1 MKYLQKFLKTILPLG
16 VGILFLYLS
25 YNSTTAE
32 ERAKIISS
40 IKNADF
46 RFVLLSIFFAVLSH
60 FSRAYRWQFLLQ
72 PLGYKPKLINSVFTV
87 MIAYLANLGIPRSGE
102 LLRATALSN
111 YEKYSFEKVFG
122 TIVAERTIDLV
133 LLVGFILLSL
143 VLQFDLIWELLNL
156 GQINIAF
163 LVTLILIGIVGFVIV
178 RRLFIRSNHPM
189 TQKIKKILLGFWEG
203 ISTLKTM
210 KNKRAFLFNTLFI
223 WTMYL
228 AMFYVIK
235 WAIPATYEMTW
246 TMVIPAFVAG
256 GLAISA
262 TNGGIGIYPYT
273 VALVLGGFGITQE
286 AGLAFGWIMWSSQT
300 LMILLFGALSFF
312 ALPLVNRNK

>member
-1 MKYLQKFLKTILPLG
+1 MKYIRTFLKTILPLA
-16 VGILFLYLS
+16 VGFLFLYLS
-25 YNSTTAE
+25 YNSTTPE
-32 ERAKIISS
+32 ERAKIVSS

-46 RFVLLSIFFAVLSH
+46 RFVLLSVLFAVLSH

-72 PLGYKPKLINSVFTV
+72 PLGYKPTLINSVFTV

-102 LLRATALSN
+102 LLRATALCN

-156 GQINIAF
+156 GQINIA
-163 LVTLILIGIVGFVIV
+163 LLGTGLLIGTVAFFMI
-178 RRLFIRSNHPM
+178 RRFFIHSNHPM
-189 TQKIKKILLGFWEG
+189 ALKIKTILAGFWEG

-210 KNKRAFLFNTLFI
+210 KNKGAFLFHTLFI

-235 WAIPATYEMTW
+235 WAIPATHEMTW
-246 TMVIPAFVAG
+246 AMVIPAFVAG

-273 VALVLGGFGITQE
+273 VALVLGGFGISQE

-300 LMILLFGALSFF
+300 LMIVLFGALSFF

>member
-1 MKYLQKFLKTILPLG
+1 MKYIRTFLKTILPLA
-16 VGILFLYLS
+16 VGFLFLYLS
-25 YNSTTAE
+25 YNSTTPE
-32 ERAKIISS
+32 ERAKIVSS

-46 RFVLLSIFFAVLSH
+46 RFVLLSVLFAVLSH

-72 PLGYKPKLINSVFTV
+72 PLGYKPTLINSVFTV

-102 LLRATALSN
+102 LLRATALCN

-156 GQINIAF
+156 GEINIA
-163 LVTLILIGIVGFVIV
+163 LLGTGLLIGTLGFFMI
-178 RRLFIRSNHPM
+178 RRFFIHSNHPM
-189 TQKIKKILLGFWEG
+189 ALKIKTILAGFWEG

-210 KNKRAFLFNTLFI
+210 ENKGAFLFHTLFI

-246 TMVIPAFVAG
+246 AMVIPAFVAG

-273 VALVLGGFGITQE
+273 VALVLGGFGISQE

-300 LMILLFGALSFF
+300 LMIVLFGALSFF

>member
-1 MKYLQKFLKTILPLG
+1 MKYIQTFLKTILPLA
-16 VGILFLYLS
+16 VGFLFLYLS
-25 YNSTTAE
+25 YNSTTPE
-32 ERAKIISS
+32 ERAKIVSS

-46 RFVLLSIFFAVLSH
+46 RFVLLSVLFAVLSH

-72 PLGYKPKLINSVFTV
+72 PLGYKPTLINSVFTV

-102 LLRATALSN
+102 LLRATALCN

-133 LLVGFILLSL
+133 LLVCFILLSL

-156 GQINIAF
+156 GQINIA
-163 LVTLILIGIVGFVIV
+163 LLGTGLLIGTVAFFMI
-178 RRLFIRSNHPM
+178 RRFFIHSNHPM
-189 TQKIKKILLGFWEG
+189 ALKIKTILAGFWEG

-210 KNKRAFLFNTLFI
+210 KNKGAFLFHTLFI

-235 WAIPATYEMTW
+235 WAIPATHEMTW
-246 TMVIPAFVAG
+246 AMVIPAFVAG

-273 VALVLGGFGITQE
+273 VALVLGGFGISQE

-300 LMILLFGALSFF
+300 LMIVLFGALSFF

>member
-1 MKYLQKFLKTILPLG
+1 MKYIQTFLKTILPLA
-16 VGILFLYLS
+16 VGFLFLYLS
-25 YNSTTAE
+25 YNSTTPE
-32 ERAKIISS
+32 ERAKIVSS

-46 RFVLLSIFFAVLSH
+46 RFVLLSVLFAVLSH

-72 PLGYKPKLINSVFTV
+72 PLGYKPTLINSVFTV

-102 LLRATALSN
+102 LLRATALCN

-156 GQINIAF
+156 GQINIA
-163 LVTLILIGIVGFVIV
+163 LLGTGLLIGTVAFFMI
-178 RRLFIRSNHPM
+178 RRFFIHSNHPM
-189 TQKIKKILLGFWEG
+189 ALKIKTILAGFWEG

-210 KNKRAFLFNTLFI
+210 KNKGAFLFHTLFI

-235 WAIPATYEMTW
+235 WAIPATHEMTW
-246 TMVIPAFVAG
+246 AMVIPAFVAG

-273 VALVLGGFGITQE
+273 VALVLGGFGISQE

-300 LMILLFGALSFF
+300 LMIVLFGALSFF